1 MDDIY
6 GVLWDMDGVLADT
19 GELHYISWKQTL
31 DEVSLPFDR
40 EVFRKT
46 FGMNNNGIL
55 TYLLGQPPEPDFLE
69 QISDRKEGLFRQ
81 WVKGNVKLLPGVRDW
96 LISLRSGGFCQ
107 AVASSAP
114 IENVETLV
122 DELNIREFFSVLLSG
137 YDLPGKPDPATFL
150 KAARLLNLNPDKC
163 VVVEDAIAGVEAA
176 KRAGMKCIA
185 VTTTNPAHTLRSSD
199 VIVDRLDQL
208 PKSIFE
214 ALLQITPKS
223 G

>member
-1 MDDIY
+1 MNDSY
-6 GVLWDMDGVLADT
+6 GILWDMDGVLADT

-40 EVFRKT
+40 EIFRKT

-55 TYLLGQPPEPDFLE
+55 TNLLGQPPEPTFLE
-69 QISDRKEGLFRQ
+69 QISNRKEGLFRQ
-81 WVKGNVKLLPGVRDW
+81 WVKGNVKLLPGVTDW
-96 LISLRSGGFCQ
+96 LVDLRSGGFRQ

-122 DELNIREFFSVLLSG
+122 DELSIREYFSVLLSG

-150 KAARLLNLNPDKC
+150 KAANLLKVAPDRC

-199 VIVDRLDQL
+199 VIVERLDQL

-214 ALLQITPKS
+214 TLLRITPKNS
-223 G
+223 